1 MLDYMVRIKPTAGN
15 TLLMKYL
22 KRFLK
27 ILIDYFLKNGRVPKA
42 INSQEAIARFITS
55 KRWYSREK
63 NVVKP
68 QAFMPPSDLRL
79 SVFRIDNLSE
89 PEIWK
94 IGFKKVIDKMNQPR
108 NLHGRAD
115 IQALNILENNLQID
129 PDNTP
134 PRHANIIGWSDL
146 KEERKSI
153 AQELAAKASLRLQ
166 IS

>member
-1 MLDYMVRIKPTAGN
+1 M
-15 TLLMKYL
+15 MKYL
-22 KRFLK
+22 KRFLI
-27 ILIDYFLKNGRVPKA
+27 ILIDYFLKKGSVPKE
-42 INSQEAIARFITS
+42 INGQEAIARYITS
-55 KRWYSREK
+55 KRWYSRGK

-79 SVFRIDNLSE
+79 SVFRIDNLTE

-94 IGFKKVIDKMNQPR
+94 IGFKKVIGKMNQPR

-115 IQALNILENNLQID
+115 IQALNILVNNLQID

-134 PRHANIIGWSDL
+134 PRHASIIGWPEL

-153 AQELAAKASLRLQ
+153 AQELAAKASLRLHT
-166 IS
+166 S